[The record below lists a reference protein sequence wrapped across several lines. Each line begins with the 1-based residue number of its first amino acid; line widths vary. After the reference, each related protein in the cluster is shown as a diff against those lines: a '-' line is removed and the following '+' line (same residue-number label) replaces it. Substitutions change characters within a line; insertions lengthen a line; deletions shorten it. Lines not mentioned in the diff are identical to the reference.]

1 MTNQVLAPP
10 GAKPE
15 SRRSEAD
22 IIFAEAAIQAQDG
35 DLSVAALIGV
45 ADTLRAL
52 VAAHLCAEIYRIW
65 LVHNSAHPLAFAVR
79 FNYAVHLTDQGKLN
93 EARDLL
99 QETLQAR
106 PDFAPAAINL
116 GTLLERLDDRVG
128 AVLTWQTLAARLNAV
143 SADALSHRCTALNQM
158 GRVLVAANVCE
169 PAEAALRTSLEL
181 NPHQRLVAQHFISL
195 RQGQCRWPVLPQN
208 GPVPPGDLLAAISP
222 LSLAAF
228 RDDPILQLA
237 NARAYI
243 EADQAPDGL
252 TTVGQWPPPPPHA
265 GARPLRI
272 GYLSSDLREHAIGYL
287 MGEVFE
293 LHDRSRVETFAYYCG
308 PAREDGVKSRFRA
321 SADHWLDINDL
332 SDPDAAARMVADGID
347 ILVDIN
353 GYTKDGRVKLFA
365 YRPAPIIVNWLG
377 FPGTTGSP
385 HHHYIIAD
393 DFIVPPSDEL
403 FYSETVLRLPCYQPN
418 DRKRVVDPQSLTRAA
433 AGLPEDGFVFCGFNG
448 AQKITPGVFAI
459 WMDILRA
466 TPGSVL
472 WLLAPETTTCD
483 NLRAHAEQAGIDPA
497 RLVFAGRMPNA
508 AHVARFR
515 LADLFLDTAP
525 YGAHTT
531 ASDALWMGL
540 PVLTCPGNSF
550 AARVCGS
557 LVRAA
562 GLPDLV
568 CDDWD
573 IYKSTAI
580 ALARH
585 RARLSA
591 YADRLHANR
600 ATSMLF
606 DTPALVRALEHL
618 YAQIW
623 HSHAQGKTPTP
634 KLTNLAAYYRIG
646 RDPNGDPLPARQT
659 LLEWYRVQLTYRND
673 VQPLPRDGLL
683 WRPEI
688 AA

>member
-1 MTNQVLAPP
+1 MTKLALAPIGAHP
-10 GAKPE
+10 G
-15 SRRSEAD
+15 SRRTEAD
-22 IIFAEAAIQAQDG
+22 IVFAEAALQARNG
-35 DLSVAALIGV
+35 DLSVAELIGV
-45 ADTLRAL
+45 ADTLRTLGA
-52 VAAHLCAEIYRIW
+52 VHLCTEIYHIW
-65 LVHNSAHPLAFAVR
+65 LAHNPAHPLAFAVR
-79 FNYAVHLTDQGKLN
+79 FNYAVHLTDQGALR
-93 EARDLL
+93 EARDVLL
-99 QETLQAR
+99 ETLQGR

-128 AVLTWQTLAARLNAV
+128 AVLTWQSLASKLNAV
-143 SADALSHRCTALNQM
+143 SPDALSHRCTALNQM
-158 GRVLVAANVCE
+158 GRVLVAANICE
-169 PAEAALRTSLEL
+169 PAETALRTSLEL

-195 RQGQCRWPVLPQN
+195 RQGQCRWPILPHD
-208 GPVPPGDLLAAISP
+208 GPIPRRDLLAAISP

-237 NARAYI
+237 NARAYL
-243 EADQAPDGL
+243 EADQAPEGPV
-252 TTVGQWPPPPPHA
+252 TVGQWPPATHD
-265 GARPLRI
+265 RKKPLRI
-272 GYLSSDLREHAIGYL
+272 AYLSSDLREHAIGYL
-287 MGEVFE
+287 TAELFE
-293 LHDRSRVETFAYYCG
+293 LHDPARVETFAYYCG
-308 PAREDGVKSRFRA
+308 PPREDSVKNRFRA
-321 SADHWLDINDL
+321 SADHWLDINEF
-332 SDPDAAARMVADGID
+332 SDRQAAARMVADGID

-365 YRPAPIIVNWLG
+365 CRPAPIIVNWLG

-393 DFIVPPSDEL
+393 DFIIPPGDEL

-418 DRKRVVDPQSLTRAA
+418 DRKRAIDPQSPTRAD
-433 AGLPEDGFVFCGFNG
+433 AGLPEAGFVFCGFNG
-448 AQKITPGVFAI
+448 SQKITQDVFAI

-466 TPGSVL
+466 TPCSVL
-472 WLLAPETTTCD
+472 WLLAPEATTCD

-568 CDDWD
+568 CPDWD
-573 IYKSTAI
+573 TYKSTAI
-580 ALARH
+580 ALAQNRQ
-585 RARLSA
+585 RVAAYAARLQ
-591 YADRLHANR
+591 ANR
-600 ATSMLF
+600 ATSTLF
-606 DTPALVRALEHL
+606 DTPALMRALETL

-623 HSHAQGKTPTP
+623 QAHERGQTPTP

-646 RDPNGDPLPARQT
+646 REPDRETLPSRQT
-659 LLEWYRVQLTYRND
+659 VLDWYRTQLAYRNE
-673 VQPLPRDGLL
+673 VQPLPHDALL